1 MVPLTDL
8 SARHCSG
15 NQAAATNIEAVDTA
29 SGMKKLHK
37 LRIKV
42 KRVRYFQEALAPI
55 PHYRDE
61 QFLAALKRVQTAIG
75 KIHDAYQIKSL
86 LDQVDAGGVDE
97 KIRAGKRIVPVL
109 AGQAGYGTNV
119 FYLPKP
125 GKNCAKRLNEV
136 KSAGVAAKHAGASP
150 ITPTRMNQPVNRSY
164 VQVFQLDQI
173 RCRAKQQGSA
183 TEFSVHSLIVG
194 S

>member
-1 MVPLTDL
+1 MVFDGFIRKTLL
-8 SARHCSG
+8 
-15 NQAAATNIEAVDTA
+15 QATKQLREDIEVVDTA

-97 KIRAGKRIVPVL
+97 KFVLEKELFLCWRGRQVTEQMFLLAKAREELRKATKTRSRALASLRSSKGGKSRHYPD
-109 AGQAGYGTNV
+109 
-119 FYLPKP
+119 PH
-125 GKNCAKRLNEV
+125 E
-136 KSAGVAAKHAGASP
+136 
-150 ITPTRMNQPVNRSY
+150 PT
-164 VQVFQLDQI
+164 
-173 RCRAKQQGSA
+173 
-183 TEFSVHSLIVG
+183 E
-194 S
+194 